1 MKQQQKRELVAIIGM
16 ACRFPGA
23 NNYGQFWK
31 NMEAGVNSI
40 SEIPSQRWEAEKYYA
55 PIPNQ
60 QNKTISKWAGLVE
73 GIDEFDAEFFSI
85 SPREARKV
93 DPQQRVILE
102 LSWSCIEDAGYS
114 PSQLSGKDVG
124 VFMGACNYDSILLM
138 NRNQEN
144 IEGHS
149 GTGTWTCMIPN
160 RISSFFNWHG
170 PSIPID
176 TACSSSLVAIHYALK
191 SLKES
196 ECEMALVGGINVLFT
211 STTYIQMSQ
220 LGMLS
225 PTGQCRTFSS
235 DANGYV
241 RGEGAGVVLLK
252 PLTKAIVDGDHI
264 YGVIQGSAI
273 NHGGKARTI
282 TSPNV
287 YAQAKVIRSA
297 YINAN
302 ISPDTVS
309 YIESHGTG
317 TPLGDPIEINAL
329 KRAYKQLAQ
338 QYGVEKTEK
347 PYCGIGAVKSNIGH
361 LEGAAGIAGL
371 IKVLLAMKYKKLPK
385 ILNFKELN
393 PRIKIK
399 DTPFYIIEENQ
410 EWKRLKNESGEEIP
424 RRAGL
429 SSFGIG
435 GVNAHIVLEEPL
447 EEVKINLSDT
457 LERPQEIL
465 TLSAKTEKALREL
478 ATKYQTYLQLD
489 SEASL
494 SDICFSANKGQT
506 HFTKRLAIVAESK
519 RDLQQKLAGFLQD
532 NATQGVFTGNSDT
545 QTIAFLFTGQGSQY
559 AEMGR
564 QLYDTQPTFK
574 KIIDQCSKILEKYL
588 EVSLLDVLYP
598 NLTIK
603 KEEVSSLIDQT
614 AYTQPAI
621 FVIEYALAKLWE
633 SWGIKPDVVM
643 GHSVGEYVAA
653 TVAGIFSLEDGLKLI
668 AARGRLMQQLPAGG
682 EMVAVMASEAKVK
695 KLLRPYAEKVAIAA
709 INGPKSVVI
718 SGEATAVREIVSS
731 LESEKIKTKQLQVSH
746 AFHSPLMEPMLAE
759 WEAVAKELTYHQPEI
774 PVISNVTGTIADKS
788 ITTAKYWVDHVRL
801 PVRFAEGMDALQK
814 QGVEI
819 FLEVGPKPILLGMGR
834 RCLPKDVGVWLPSLR
849 PEHIPLQSSLESAR
863 SEDFSQMLSSLGELY
878 VRGVKVDWV
887 EYDGEYSRQKVI
899 LPTYPFQR
907 QRYWIDNYSRGRN
920 SVSVSSNNGFVT
932 EEGTSNPLLGRKL
945 LLPFA
950 QQFRFQTKLTPEF
963 PSYVKDHRYYGKIVV
978 AGASHI
984 VLGFLAGKEALNSD
998 SCVVENIE
1006 FLQIL
1011 GADETSSRTVQILL
1025 DQEKETEY
1033 TYQLIS
1039 CEAGTEYDPSTVWTV
1054 HAKAKVRSVNNSELP
1069 KENIDIAA
1077 VKNRCIQSLSSDEYY
1092 STALEPMKGDFH
1104 LGPTFQWTEQA
1115 WISSTEGLVK
1125 VKAGENNEEMQE
1137 YWPHPGMVDSGI
1149 VPVALLSILR
1159 ELSQNTENNGNGKKN
1174 AIDSEM
1180 EIPTYAFAGA
1190 KSFKFFDNFDID
1202 DDLWYYTK
1210 IDESSSY
1217 DRGELLGET
1226 YLLNG
1231 DGKVLAEYSG
1241 IDFRQLSRKLLLRSF
1256 GLDFSQWYYQT
1267 EWQPAALMPGETQ
1280 ETGTYL
1286 LFCPTGESNSKLKE
1300 WSDSLN
1306 SQLLDQGHQC
1316 IVVYP
1321 ADSYKKLSSEG
1332 KKQIIQLSP
1341 TQPEHFQ
1348 KLLDEVNELTE
1359 ELPLKGVIHLW
1370 SLDTDVEELTKTEEI
1385 ICGSIINFLQGMRSL
1400 EKLPPLLLVTQGA
1413 SLEVRSKE
1421 SGVSINAQPQQALLW
1436 GVGKVITMEYP
1447 QLDCRCLD
1455 LDPNADEQ
1463 ETLKVLLDEVA
1474 NHQTSTSVENQIRY
1488 CQGKRQVARLTQ
1500 PRLDTDAKLAIQTEA
1515 SYLITG
1521 GLGALGLE
1529 VAQLLV
1535 QQGVKSIALVG
1546 RNSPSET
1553 AQESI
1558 QELEAA
1564 GTQVSVFLGDVS
1576 VEKDMVNIFQ
1586 KIQTSLPPLKGVIHA
1601 AGVLDDGFIQQ
1612 MTWQQFTKVTA
1623 PKVTGTWNLHKLTK
1637 DIPLDFFVCF
1647 SSLASVLGSPGQ
1659 SNYAAANAFMDAV
1672 AQYRQNLGLPGLS
1685 INWGPWANVGIAARM
1700 GAQQQGRL
1708 QSQGLQGIQTEQ
1720 GLQALEEV
1728 LATDEA
1734 QIAIF
1739 NIDWPHL
1746 LSQFGQMT
1754 PAFLSEIASQHPLQG
1769 KANQGPKQRELLEQ
1783 MKVATTD
1790 QRQRLMVDYLIGVV
1804 AKVLRRGKNDLPDPE
1819 EGFFNLGMDSLMA
1832 LDFGQ
1837 MIQVD
1842 LGITL
1847 SSTSTFE
1854 YPNIQALAEYLEE
1867 IIPKVDEKEAEY
1879 ETDDTAIDAES
1890 LITEISQLS
1899 EDKMDEAI
1907 DEALTQLYQ
1916 FI

>member
-1 MKQQQKRELVAIIGM
+1 MNQPEEPQQYNDNEIAIIGM
-16 ACRFPGA
+16 SGRFPGA
-23 NNYGQFWK
+23 KNVEDFWDNLKNGVESISLLSDKQLSKSGVAPEILNNPNYVK
-31 NMEAGVNSI
+31 VNSMV
-40 SEIPSQRWEAEKYYA
+40 SD
-55 PIPNQ
+55 
-60 QNKTISKWAGLVE
+60 
-73 GIDEFDAEFFSI
+73 IDMFDANFFNY
-85 SPREARKV
+85 SPREAEEI
-93 DPQQRVILE
+93 DPQQRLFLE
-102 LSWSCIEDAGYS
+102 CAWEAIESSGYNPENYEGSIGVYAGGGLPTYLMYNLED
-114 PSQLSGKDVG
+114 QD
-124 VFMGACNYDSILLM
+124 FILLG
-138 NRNQEN
+138 NRYFTQMVGNDKDYLATRTAYKLNLTGPALN
-144 IEGHS
+144 IQ
-149 GTGTWTCMIPN
+149 
-160 RISSFFNWHG
+160 
-170 PSIPID
+170 
-176 TACSSSLVAIHYALK
+176 TACSTSLVAVHLACQ
-191 SLKES
+191 SLLNG
-196 ECEMALVGGINVLFT
+196 ECDMALAGGVSIQIPQNVGYLHQEGLIG
-211 STTYIQMSQ
+211 SHD
-220 LGMLS
+220 GH
-225 PTGQCRTFSS
+225 CRAFDARSS
-235 DANGYV
+235 GTVFGNGV
-241 RGEGAGVVLLK
+241 GVVLLK
-252 PLTKAIVDGDHI
+252 PLQDAIADGDCIHA
-264 YGVIQGSAI
+264 VIKGSAI
-273 NHGGKARTI
+273 NNDGSLKLGYTAPSVDGQAAVISEAQAVASVTPETI
-282 TSPNV
+282 T
-287 YAQAKVIRSA
+287 
-297 YINAN
+297 
-302 ISPDTVS
+302 
-309 YIESHGTG
+309 YIEAHGTG
-317 TPLGDPIEINAL
+317 TELGDPIEIEAL
-329 KRAYKQLAQ
+329 TKAFSEHTDKKQFCAIGSL
-338 QYGVEKTEK
+338 KTNVGHMNTAA
-347 PYCGIGAVKSNIGH
+347 GIGA
-361 LEGAAGIAGL
+361 L
-371 IKVLLAMKYKKLPK
+371 IKTVLTLKHNLIPPSLHYEKPNPQ
-385 ILNFKELN
+385 INFS
-393 PRIKIK
+393 
-399 DTPFYIIEENQ
+399 DSPFYVNSTLS
-410 EWKRLKNESGEEIP
+410 EWKRNGTPL
-424 RRAGL
+424 RAGV

-435 GVNAHIVLEEPL
+435 GTNSHVVLEEAPSQVK
-447 EEVKINLSDT
+447 EEDDLQ
-457 LERPQEIL
+457 RPVHIL
-465 TLSAKTEKALREL
+465 TLSAKTPTALADL
-478 ATKYQTYLQLD
+478 VDSYHHYLETNLD
-489 SEASL
+489 LDLGDVCYTAST
-494 SDICFSANKGQT
+494 GRV
-506 HFTKRLAIVAESK
+506 HFNHRLAVVAEK
-519 RDLQQKLAGFLQD
+519 QTELTEKLRQFKLEDKVEGICSGKLLI
-532 NATQGVFTGNSDT
+532 NATAPKV
-545 QTIAFLFTGQGSQY
+545 AFLFTGQGSQY
-559 AEMGR
+559 VNMGKE
-564 QLYDTQPTFK
+564 LYEQAPVFRAALDE
-574 KIIDQCSKILEKYL
+574 CEEILEELGVNSIL
-588 EVSLLDVLYP
+588 EIIYP
-598 NLTIK
+598 EGGETSPL
-603 KEEVSSLIDQT
+603 DQT

-621 FVIEYALAKLWE
+621 FAIEYALAKLWE

-643 GHSVGEYVAA
+643 GHSVGEYIAA

-984 VLGFLAGKEALNSD
+984 VLGLLAGKEALNSD

-1306 SQLLDQGHQC
+1306 FQLLDQGHQC

-1400 EKLPPLLLVTQGA
+1400 ETLPPLLLVTQGA

-1867 IIPKVDEKEAEY
+1867 IIPKLDEKEAEY

>member
-1 MKQQQKRELVAIIGM
+1 MNQPEEPQQYNDNEIAIIGM
-16 ACRFPGA
+16 SGRFPGA
-23 NNYGQFWK
+23 KNVEDFWDNLKNGVESISLLSDKQLSKSGVAPEILNNPNYVK
-31 NMEAGVNSI
+31 VNSMV
-40 SEIPSQRWEAEKYYA
+40 SD
-55 PIPNQ
+55 
-60 QNKTISKWAGLVE
+60 
-73 GIDEFDAEFFSI
+73 IDMFDANFFNY
-85 SPREARKV
+85 SPREAEEI
-93 DPQQRVILE
+93 DPQQRLFLE
-102 LSWSCIEDAGYS
+102 CAWEAIESSGYNPENYEGSIGVYAGGGMPTYLMYNLED
-114 PSQLSGKDVG
+114 QD
-124 VFMGACNYDSILLM
+124 FILLG
-138 NRNQEN
+138 NRYFTQMVGNDKDYLATRTAYKLNLTGPALN
-144 IEGHS
+144 IQ
-149 GTGTWTCMIPN
+149 
-160 RISSFFNWHG
+160 
-170 PSIPID
+170 
-176 TACSSSLVAIHYALK
+176 TACSTSLVAVHLACQ
-191 SLKES
+191 SLLNG
-196 ECEMALVGGINVLFT
+196 ECDMALAGGVSIQIPQNVGYLHQEGLIG
-211 STTYIQMSQ
+211 SHD
-220 LGMLS
+220 GH
-225 PTGQCRTFSS
+225 CRAFDARSS
-235 DANGYV
+235 GTVFGNGV
-241 RGEGAGVVLLK
+241 GVVLLK
-252 PLTKAIVDGDHI
+252 PLQDAIADGDCIHA
-264 YGVIQGSAI
+264 VIKGSAI
-273 NHGGKARTI
+273 NNDGSLKLGYTAPSVDGQAAVISEAQAVASVTPETI
-282 TSPNV
+282 T
-287 YAQAKVIRSA
+287 
-297 YINAN
+297 
-302 ISPDTVS
+302 
-309 YIESHGTG
+309 YIEAHGTG
-317 TPLGDPIEINAL
+317 TELGDPIEIEAL
-329 KRAYKQLAQ
+329 TKAFSEHTDKKQFCAIGSL
-338 QYGVEKTEK
+338 KTNVGHMNTAA
-347 PYCGIGAVKSNIGH
+347 GIGA
-361 LEGAAGIAGL
+361 L
-371 IKVLLAMKYKKLPK
+371 IKTVLTLKHNLIPPSLHYEKPNPQ
-385 ILNFKELN
+385 INFS
-393 PRIKIK
+393 
-399 DTPFYIIEENQ
+399 DSPFYVNSTLS
-410 EWKRLKNESGEEIP
+410 EWKRNGTPL
-424 RRAGL
+424 RAGV

-435 GVNAHIVLEEPL
+435 GTNSHVVLEEAPSQVK
-447 EEVKINLSDT
+447 EEDDLQ
-457 LERPQEIL
+457 RPVHIL
-465 TLSAKTEKALREL
+465 TLSAKTPTALADL
-478 ATKYQTYLQLD
+478 VDSYHHYLETNLD
-489 SEASL
+489 L
-494 SDICFSANKGQT
+494 DLGDVCYTANTGRV
-506 HFTKRLAIVAESK
+506 HFNHRLAVVAEK
-519 RDLQQKLAGFLQD
+519 QTELTKKLRQFKLEDKVEGICSGKLLI
-532 NATQGVFTGNSDT
+532 NATAPKV
-545 QTIAFLFTGQGSQY
+545 AFLFTGQGSQY
-559 AEMGR
+559 VNMGKE
-564 QLYDTQPTFK
+564 LYEQAPVFRAALDE
-574 KIIDQCSKILEKYL
+574 CEEILEELGVNSIL
-588 EVSLLDVLYP
+588 EIIYP
-598 NLTIK
+598 EGGETSPL
-603 KEEVSSLIDQT
+603 DQT

-621 FVIEYALAKLWE
+621 FAIEYALAKLWE

-643 GHSVGEYVAA
+643 GHSVGEYIAA

-849 PEHIPLQSSLESAR
+849 PEHIPLQSSLERAR

>member
-1 MKQQQKRELVAIIGM
+1 
-16 ACRFPGA
+16 
-23 NNYGQFWK
+23 
-31 NMEAGVNSI
+31 
-40 SEIPSQRWEAEKYYA
+40 
-55 PIPNQ
+55 
-60 QNKTISKWAGLVE
+60 
-73 GIDEFDAEFFSI
+73 
-85 SPREARKV
+85 
-93 DPQQRVILE
+93 
-102 LSWSCIEDAGYS
+102 
-114 PSQLSGKDVG
+114 
-124 VFMGACNYDSILLM
+124 
-138 NRNQEN
+138 
-144 IEGHS
+144 
-149 GTGTWTCMIPN
+149 
-160 RISSFFNWHG
+160 
-170 PSIPID
+170 
-176 TACSSSLVAIHYALK
+176 
-191 SLKES
+191 
-196 ECEMALVGGINVLFT
+196 
-211 STTYIQMSQ
+211 
-220 LGMLS
+220 
-225 PTGQCRTFSS
+225 
-235 DANGYV
+235 
-241 RGEGAGVVLLK
+241 
-252 PLTKAIVDGDHI
+252 
-264 YGVIQGSAI
+264 
-273 NHGGKARTI
+273 
-282 TSPNV
+282 
-287 YAQAKVIRSA
+287 
-297 YINAN
+297 
-302 ISPDTVS
+302 
-309 YIESHGTG
+309 
-317 TPLGDPIEINAL
+317 
-329 KRAYKQLAQ
+329 
-338 QYGVEKTEK
+338 
-347 PYCGIGAVKSNIGH
+347 
-361 LEGAAGIAGL
+361 
-371 IKVLLAMKYKKLPK
+371 
-385 ILNFKELN
+385 
-393 PRIKIK
+393 
-399 DTPFYIIEENQ
+399 
-410 EWKRLKNESGEEIP
+410 
-424 RRAGL
+424 
-429 SSFGIG
+429 
-435 GVNAHIVLEEPL
+435 
-447 EEVKINLSDT
+447 
-457 LERPQEIL
+457 
-465 TLSAKTEKALREL
+465 
-478 ATKYQTYLQLD
+478 
-489 SEASL
+489 
-494 SDICFSANKGQT
+494 
-506 HFTKRLAIVAESK
+506 
-519 RDLQQKLAGFLQD
+519 
-532 NATQGVFTGNSDT
+532 
-545 QTIAFLFTGQGSQY
+545 
-559 AEMGR
+559 
-564 QLYDTQPTFK
+564 
-574 KIIDQCSKILEKYL
+574 
-588 EVSLLDVLYP
+588 
-598 NLTIK
+598 
-603 KEEVSSLIDQT
+603 
-614 AYTQPAI
+614 
-621 FVIEYALAKLWE
+621 
-633 SWGIKPDVVM
+633 
-643 GHSVGEYVAA
+643 
-653 TVAGIFSLEDGLKLI
+653 
-668 AARGRLMQQLPAGG
+668 
-682 EMVAVMASEAKVK
+682 
-695 KLLRPYAEKVAIAA
+695 IAA

-849 PEHIPLQSSLESAR
+849 PEHIPLQSSLERAR

>member
-1 MKQQQKRELVAIIGM
+1 MNQPEEPQQYNDNEIAIIGM
-16 ACRFPGA
+16 SGRFPGA
-23 NNYGQFWK
+23 KNVEDFWDNLKNGVESISLLSDKQLSKSGVAPEILNNPNYVK
-31 NMEAGVNSI
+31 VNSMV
-40 SEIPSQRWEAEKYYA
+40 SD
-55 PIPNQ
+55 
-60 QNKTISKWAGLVE
+60 
-73 GIDEFDAEFFSI
+73 IDMFDANFFNY
-85 SPREARKV
+85 SPREAEEI
-93 DPQQRVILE
+93 DPQQRLFLE
-102 LSWSCIEDAGYS
+102 CAWEAIESSGYNPENYEGSIGVYAGGGLPTYLMYNLED
-114 PSQLSGKDVG
+114 QD
-124 VFMGACNYDSILLM
+124 FILLG
-138 NRNQEN
+138 NRYFTQMVGNDKDYLATRTAYKLNLTGPALN
-144 IEGHS
+144 IQ
-149 GTGTWTCMIPN
+149 
-160 RISSFFNWHG
+160 
-170 PSIPID
+170 
-176 TACSSSLVAIHYALK
+176 TACSTSLVAVHLACQ
-191 SLKES
+191 SLLNG
-196 ECEMALVGGINVLFT
+196 ECDMALAGGVSIQIPQNVGYLHQEGLIG
-211 STTYIQMSQ
+211 SHD
-220 LGMLS
+220 GH
-225 PTGQCRTFSS
+225 CRAFDARSS
-235 DANGYV
+235 GTVFGNGV
-241 RGEGAGVVLLK
+241 GVVLLK
-252 PLTKAIVDGDHI
+252 PLQDAIADGDCIHA
-264 YGVIQGSAI
+264 VIKGSAI
-273 NHGGKARTI
+273 NNDGSLKLGYTAPSVDGQAAVISEAQAVASVTPETI
-282 TSPNV
+282 T
-287 YAQAKVIRSA
+287 
-297 YINAN
+297 
-302 ISPDTVS
+302 
-309 YIESHGTG
+309 YIEAHGTG
-317 TPLGDPIEINAL
+317 TELGDPIEIEAL
-329 KRAYKQLAQ
+329 TKAFSEHTDKKQFCAIGSL
-338 QYGVEKTEK
+338 KTNVGHMNTAA
-347 PYCGIGAVKSNIGH
+347 GIGA
-361 LEGAAGIAGL
+361 L
-371 IKVLLAMKYKKLPK
+371 IKTVLTLKHNLIPPSLHYEKPNPQ
-385 ILNFKELN
+385 INFS
-393 PRIKIK
+393 
-399 DTPFYIIEENQ
+399 DSPFYVNSTLS
-410 EWKRLKNESGEEIP
+410 EWKRNGTPL
-424 RRAGL
+424 RAGV

-435 GVNAHIVLEEPL
+435 GTNSHVVLEEAPSQVK
-447 EEVKINLSDT
+447 EEDDLQ
-457 LERPQEIL
+457 RPVHIL
-465 TLSAKTEKALREL
+465 TLSAKTPTALADL
-478 ATKYQTYLQLD
+478 VDSYHHYLETNLD
-489 SEASL
+489 L
-494 SDICFSANKGQT
+494 DLGDVCYTANTGRV
-506 HFTKRLAIVAESK
+506 HFNHRLAVVAEK
-519 RDLQQKLAGFLQD
+519 QTELTEKLRQFKLEDKVEGICSGKLLI
-532 NATQGVFTGNSDT
+532 NATAPKV
-545 QTIAFLFTGQGSQY
+545 AFLFTGQGSQY
-559 AEMGR
+559 VNMGKE
-564 QLYDTQPTFK
+564 LYEQAPVFRAALDE
-574 KIIDQCSKILEKYL
+574 CEEILEELGVNSIL
-588 EVSLLDVLYP
+588 EIIYP
-598 NLTIK
+598 EGGETSPL
-603 KEEVSSLIDQT
+603 DQT

-621 FVIEYALAKLWE
+621 FAIEYALAKLWE

-643 GHSVGEYVAA
+643 GHSVGEYIAA

-849 PEHIPLQSSLESAR
+849 PEHVPLQSSLESAR

-984 VLGFLAGKEALNSD
+984 VLGLLAGKEALNSD

-1332 KKQIIQLSP
+1332 KKQTIQLSP

>member
-1 MKQQQKRELVAIIGM
+1 MNQPEEPQQYNDNEIAIIGM
-16 ACRFPGA
+16 SGRFPGA
-23 NNYGQFWK
+23 KNVEDFWDNLKNGVESISLLSDKQLSKSGVAPEILNNPNYVK
-31 NMEAGVNSI
+31 VNSMV
-40 SEIPSQRWEAEKYYA
+40 SD
-55 PIPNQ
+55 
-60 QNKTISKWAGLVE
+60 
-73 GIDEFDAEFFSI
+73 IDMFDANFFNY
-85 SPREARKV
+85 SPREAEEI
-93 DPQQRVILE
+93 DPQQRLFLE
-102 LSWSCIEDAGYS
+102 CAWEAIESSGYNPENYEGSIGVYAGGGLPTYLMYNLED
-114 PSQLSGKDVG
+114 QD
-124 VFMGACNYDSILLM
+124 FILLG
-138 NRNQEN
+138 NRYFTQMVGNDKDYLATRTAYKLNLTGPALN
-144 IEGHS
+144 IQ
-149 GTGTWTCMIPN
+149 
-160 RISSFFNWHG
+160 
-170 PSIPID
+170 
-176 TACSSSLVAIHYALK
+176 TACSTSLVAVHLACQ
-191 SLKES
+191 SLLNG
-196 ECEMALVGGINVLFT
+196 ECDMALAGGVSIQIPQNVGYLHQEGLIG
-211 STTYIQMSQ
+211 SHD
-220 LGMLS
+220 GH
-225 PTGQCRTFSS
+225 CRAFDARSS
-235 DANGYV
+235 GTVFGNGV
-241 RGEGAGVVLLK
+241 GVVLLK
-252 PLTKAIVDGDHI
+252 PLQDAIADGDCIHA
-264 YGVIQGSAI
+264 VIKGSAI
-273 NHGGKARTI
+273 NNDGSLKLGYTAPSVDGQAAVISEAQAVASVTPETI
-282 TSPNV
+282 T
-287 YAQAKVIRSA
+287 
-297 YINAN
+297 
-302 ISPDTVS
+302 
-309 YIESHGTG
+309 YIEAHGTG
-317 TPLGDPIEINAL
+317 TELGDPIEIEAL
-329 KRAYKQLAQ
+329 TKAFSEHTDKKQFCAIGSL
-338 QYGVEKTEK
+338 KTNVGHMNTAA
-347 PYCGIGAVKSNIGH
+347 GIGA
-361 LEGAAGIAGL
+361 L
-371 IKVLLAMKYKKLPK
+371 IKTVLTLKHNLIPPSLHYEKPNPQ
-385 ILNFKELN
+385 INFS
-393 PRIKIK
+393 
-399 DTPFYIIEENQ
+399 DSPFYVNSTLS
-410 EWKRLKNESGEEIP
+410 EWKRNGTPL
-424 RRAGL
+424 RAGV

-435 GVNAHIVLEEPL
+435 GTNSHVVLEEAPSQVK
-447 EEVKINLSDT
+447 EEDDLQ
-457 LERPQEIL
+457 RPVHIL
-465 TLSAKTEKALREL
+465 TLSAKTPTALADL
-478 ATKYQTYLQLD
+478 VDSYHHYLETNLD
-489 SEASL
+489 L
-494 SDICFSANKGQT
+494 DLGDVCYTANTGRV
-506 HFTKRLAIVAESK
+506 HFNHRLAVVAEK
-519 RDLQQKLAGFLQD
+519 QTELTKKLRQFKLEDKVEGICSGKLLI
-532 NATQGVFTGNSDT
+532 NATAPKV
-545 QTIAFLFTGQGSQY
+545 AFLFTGQGSQY
-559 AEMGR
+559 VNMGKE
-564 QLYDTQPTFK
+564 LYEQAPVFRAALDE
-574 KIIDQCSKILEKYL
+574 CEEILEELGVNSIL
-588 EVSLLDVLYP
+588 EIIYP
-598 NLTIK
+598 EGGETSPL
-603 KEEVSSLIDQT
+603 DQT

-621 FVIEYALAKLWE
+621 FAIEYALAKLWE

-643 GHSVGEYVAA
+643 GHSVGEYIAA

-801 PVRFAEGMDALQK
+801 PVRFTEGMDALQK

-849 PEHIPLQSSLESAR
+849 PEHIPLQSSLERAR

>member
-1 MKQQQKRELVAIIGM
+1 MNQPEEPQQYNDNEIAIIGM
-16 ACRFPGA
+16 SGRFPGA
-23 NNYGQFWK
+23 KNVEDFWDNLKNGVESISLLSDKQLSKSGVAPEILNNPNYVK
-31 NMEAGVNSI
+31 VNSMV
-40 SEIPSQRWEAEKYYA
+40 SD
-55 PIPNQ
+55 
-60 QNKTISKWAGLVE
+60 
-73 GIDEFDAEFFSI
+73 IDMFDANFFNY
-85 SPREARKV
+85 SPREAEEI
-93 DPQQRVILE
+93 DPQQRLFLE
-102 LSWSCIEDAGYS
+102 CAWEAIESSGYNPENYEGSIGVYAGGGLPTYLMYNLED
-114 PSQLSGKDVG
+114 QD
-124 VFMGACNYDSILLM
+124 FILLG
-138 NRNQEN
+138 NRYFTQMVGNDKDYLATRTAYKLNLTGPALN
-144 IEGHS
+144 IQ
-149 GTGTWTCMIPN
+149 
-160 RISSFFNWHG
+160 
-170 PSIPID
+170 
-176 TACSSSLVAIHYALK
+176 TACSTSLVAVHLACQ
-191 SLKES
+191 SLLNG
-196 ECEMALVGGINVLFT
+196 ECDMALAGGVSIQIPQNVGYLHQEGLIG
-211 STTYIQMSQ
+211 SHD
-220 LGMLS
+220 GH
-225 PTGQCRTFSS
+225 CRAFDARSS
-235 DANGYV
+235 GTVFGNGV
-241 RGEGAGVVLLK
+241 GVVLLK
-252 PLTKAIVDGDHI
+252 PLQDAIADGDCIHA
-264 YGVIQGSAI
+264 VIKGSAI
-273 NHGGKARTI
+273 NNDGSLKLGYTAPSVDGQAAVISEAQAVASVTPETI
-282 TSPNV
+282 T
-287 YAQAKVIRSA
+287 
-297 YINAN
+297 
-302 ISPDTVS
+302 
-309 YIESHGTG
+309 YIEAHGTG
-317 TPLGDPIEINAL
+317 TELGDPIEIEAL
-329 KRAYKQLAQ
+329 TKAFSEHTDKKQFCAIGSL
-338 QYGVEKTEK
+338 KTNVGHMNTAA
-347 PYCGIGAVKSNIGH
+347 GIGA
-361 LEGAAGIAGL
+361 L
-371 IKVLLAMKYKKLPK
+371 IKTVLTLKHNLIPPSLHYEKPNPQ
-385 ILNFKELN
+385 INFS
-393 PRIKIK
+393 
-399 DTPFYIIEENQ
+399 DSPFYVNSTLS
-410 EWKRLKNESGEEIP
+410 EWKRNGTPL
-424 RRAGL
+424 RAGV

-435 GVNAHIVLEEPL
+435 GTNSHVVLEEAPSQVK
-447 EEVKINLSDT
+447 EEDDLQ
-457 LERPQEIL
+457 RPVHIL
-465 TLSAKTEKALREL
+465 TLSAKTPTALADL
-478 ATKYQTYLQLD
+478 VDSYHHYLETNLD
-489 SEASL
+489 LDLGDVCYTAST
-494 SDICFSANKGQT
+494 GRV
-506 HFTKRLAIVAESK
+506 HFNHRLAVVAEK
-519 RDLQQKLAGFLQD
+519 QTELTEKLRQFKLEDKVEGICSGKLLI
-532 NATQGVFTGNSDT
+532 NATAPKV
-545 QTIAFLFTGQGSQY
+545 AFLFTGQGSQY
-559 AEMGR
+559 VNMGKE
-564 QLYDTQPTFK
+564 LYEQAPVFRAALDE
-574 KIIDQCSKILEKYL
+574 CEEILEELGVNSIL
-588 EVSLLDVLYP
+588 EIIYP
-598 NLTIK
+598 EGGETSPL
-603 KEEVSSLIDQT
+603 DQT

-621 FVIEYALAKLWE
+621 FAIEYALAKLWE

-643 GHSVGEYVAA
+643 GHSVGEYIAA

-731 LESEKIKTKQLQVSH
+731 LESEKIKTKQLQVSQ

-984 VLGFLAGKEALNSD
+984 VLGLLAGKEALNSD

-1306 SQLLDQGHQC
+1306 FQLLDQGHQC

-1400 EKLPPLLLVTQGA
+1400 ETLPPLLLVTQGA

-1867 IIPKVDEKEAEY
+1867 IIPKLDEKEAEY

>member
-1 MKQQQKRELVAIIGM
+1 MNQPEEPQQYNDNEIAIIGM
-16 ACRFPGA
+16 SGRFPGA
-23 NNYGQFWK
+23 KNVEDFWDNLKNGVESISLLSDKQLSKSGVAPEILNNPNYVK
-31 NMEAGVNSI
+31 VNSMV
-40 SEIPSQRWEAEKYYA
+40 SD
-55 PIPNQ
+55 
-60 QNKTISKWAGLVE
+60 
-73 GIDEFDAEFFSI
+73 IDMFDANFFNY
-85 SPREARKV
+85 SPREAEEI
-93 DPQQRVILE
+93 DPQQRLFLE
-102 LSWSCIEDAGYS
+102 CAWEAIESSGYNPENYEGSIGVYAGGGLPTYLMYNLED
-114 PSQLSGKDVG
+114 QD
-124 VFMGACNYDSILLM
+124 FILLG
-138 NRNQEN
+138 NRYFTQMVGNDKDYLATRTAYKLNLTGPALN
-144 IEGHS
+144 IQ
-149 GTGTWTCMIPN
+149 
-160 RISSFFNWHG
+160 
-170 PSIPID
+170 
-176 TACSSSLVAIHYALK
+176 TACSTSLVAVHLACQ
-191 SLKES
+191 SLLNG
-196 ECEMALVGGINVLFT
+196 ECDMALAGGVSIQIPQNVGYLHQEGLIG
-211 STTYIQMSQ
+211 SHD
-220 LGMLS
+220 GH
-225 PTGQCRTFSS
+225 CRAFDARSS
-235 DANGYV
+235 GTVFGNGV
-241 RGEGAGVVLLK
+241 GVVLLK
-252 PLTKAIVDGDHI
+252 PLQDAIADGDCIHA
-264 YGVIQGSAI
+264 VIKGSAI
-273 NHGGKARTI
+273 NNDGSLKLGYTAPSVDGQAAVISEAQAVASVTPETI
-282 TSPNV
+282 T
-287 YAQAKVIRSA
+287 
-297 YINAN
+297 
-302 ISPDTVS
+302 
-309 YIESHGTG
+309 YIEAHGTG
-317 TPLGDPIEINAL
+317 TELGDPIEIEAL
-329 KRAYKQLAQ
+329 TKAFSEHTDKKQFCAIGSL
-338 QYGVEKTEK
+338 KTNVGHMNTAA
-347 PYCGIGAVKSNIGH
+347 GIGA
-361 LEGAAGIAGL
+361 L
-371 IKVLLAMKYKKLPK
+371 IKTVLTLKHNLIPPSLHYEKPNPQ
-385 ILNFKELN
+385 INFS
-393 PRIKIK
+393 
-399 DTPFYIIEENQ
+399 DSPFYVNSTLS
-410 EWKRLKNESGEEIP
+410 EWKRNGTPL
-424 RRAGL
+424 RAGV

-435 GVNAHIVLEEPL
+435 GTNSHVVLEEAPSQVK
-447 EEVKINLSDT
+447 EEDDLQ
-457 LERPQEIL
+457 RPVHIL
-465 TLSAKTEKALREL
+465 TLSAKTPTALADL
-478 ATKYQTYLQLD
+478 VDSYHHYLETNLD
-489 SEASL
+489 L
-494 SDICFSANKGQT
+494 DLGDVCYTANTGRV
-506 HFTKRLAIVAESK
+506 HFNHRLAVVAEK
-519 RDLQQKLAGFLQD
+519 QTELTEKLRQFKLEDKVEGICSGKLLI
-532 NATQGVFTGNSDT
+532 NATAPKV
-545 QTIAFLFTGQGSQY
+545 AFLFTGQGSQY
-559 AEMGR
+559 VNMGKE
-564 QLYDTQPTFK
+564 LYEQAPVFRAALDE
-574 KIIDQCSKILEKYL
+574 CEEILEELGVNSIL
-588 EVSLLDVLYP
+588 EIIYP
-598 NLTIK
+598 EGGETSPL
-603 KEEVSSLIDQT
+603 DQT

-643 GHSVGEYVAA
+643 GHSVGEYIAA

-801 PVRFAEGMDALQK
+801 PVRFTEGMDALQK

-984 VLGFLAGKEALNSD
+984 VLGLLAGKEALNSD

>member
-1 MKQQQKRELVAIIGM
+1 MNQPEEPQQYNDNEIAIIGM
-16 ACRFPGA
+16 SGRFPGA
-23 NNYGQFWK
+23 KNVEDFWDNLKNGVESISLLSDKQLSKSGVAPEILNNPNYVK
-31 NMEAGVNSI
+31 VNSMV
-40 SEIPSQRWEAEKYYA
+40 SD
-55 PIPNQ
+55 
-60 QNKTISKWAGLVE
+60 
-73 GIDEFDAEFFSI
+73 IDMFDANFFNY
-85 SPREARKV
+85 SPREAEEI
-93 DPQQRVILE
+93 DPQQRLFLE
-102 LSWSCIEDAGYS
+102 CAWEAIESSGYNPENYEGSIGVYAGGGLPTYLMYNLED
-114 PSQLSGKDVG
+114 QD
-124 VFMGACNYDSILLM
+124 FILLG
-138 NRNQEN
+138 NRYFTQMVGNDKDYLATRTAYKLNLTGPALN
-144 IEGHS
+144 IQ
-149 GTGTWTCMIPN
+149 
-160 RISSFFNWHG
+160 
-170 PSIPID
+170 
-176 TACSSSLVAIHYALK
+176 TACSTSLVAVHLACQ
-191 SLKES
+191 SLLNG
-196 ECEMALVGGINVLFT
+196 ECDMALAGGVSIQIPQNVGYLHQEGLIG
-211 STTYIQMSQ
+211 SHD
-220 LGMLS
+220 GH
-225 PTGQCRTFSS
+225 CRAFDARSS
-235 DANGYV
+235 GTVFGNGV
-241 RGEGAGVVLLK
+241 GVVLLK
-252 PLTKAIVDGDHI
+252 PLQDAIADGDCIHA
-264 YGVIQGSAI
+264 VIKGSAI
-273 NHGGKARTI
+273 NNDGSLKLGYTAPSVDGQAAVISEAQAVASVTPETI
-282 TSPNV
+282 T
-287 YAQAKVIRSA
+287 
-297 YINAN
+297 
-302 ISPDTVS
+302 
-309 YIESHGTG
+309 YIEAHGTG
-317 TPLGDPIEINAL
+317 TELGDPIEIEAL
-329 KRAYKQLAQ
+329 TKAFSEHTDKKQFCAIGSL
-338 QYGVEKTEK
+338 KTNVGHMNTAA
-347 PYCGIGAVKSNIGH
+347 GIGA
-361 LEGAAGIAGL
+361 L
-371 IKVLLAMKYKKLPK
+371 IKTVLTLKHNLIPPSLHYEKPNPQ
-385 ILNFKELN
+385 INFS
-393 PRIKIK
+393 
-399 DTPFYIIEENQ
+399 DSPFYVNSTLS
-410 EWKRLKNESGEEIP
+410 EWKRNGTPL
-424 RRAGL
+424 RAGV

-435 GVNAHIVLEEPL
+435 GTNSHVVLEEAPSQVK
-447 EEVKINLSDT
+447 EEDDLQ
-457 LERPQEIL
+457 RPVHIL
-465 TLSAKTEKALREL
+465 TLSAKTPTALADL
-478 ATKYQTYLQLD
+478 VDSYHHYLETNLD
-489 SEASL
+489 LDLGDVCYTAST
-494 SDICFSANKGQT
+494 GRV
-506 HFTKRLAIVAESK
+506 HFNHRLAVVAEK
-519 RDLQQKLAGFLQD
+519 QTELTEKLRQFKLEDKVEGICSGKLLI
-532 NATQGVFTGNSDT
+532 NATAPKV
-545 QTIAFLFTGQGSQY
+545 AFLFTGQGSQY
-559 AEMGR
+559 VNMGKE
-564 QLYDTQPTFK
+564 LYEQAPVFRAALDE
-574 KIIDQCSKILEKYL
+574 CEEILEELGVNSIL
-588 EVSLLDVLYP
+588 EIIYP
-598 NLTIK
+598 EGGETSPL
-603 KEEVSSLIDQT
+603 DQT

-621 FVIEYALAKLWE
+621 FAIEYALAKLWE

-643 GHSVGEYVAA
+643 GHSVGEYIAA

-984 VLGFLAGKEALNSD
+984 VLGLLAGKEALNSD

-1306 SQLLDQGHQC
+1306 FQLLDQGHQC

>member
-1 MKQQQKRELVAIIGM
+1 MNQPEEPQQYNDNEIAIIGM
-16 ACRFPGA
+16 SGRFPGA
-23 NNYGQFWK
+23 KNVEDFWDNLKNGVESISLLSDKQLSKSGVAPEILNNPNYVK
-31 NMEAGVNSI
+31 VNSMV
-40 SEIPSQRWEAEKYYA
+40 SD
-55 PIPNQ
+55 
-60 QNKTISKWAGLVE
+60 
-73 GIDEFDAEFFSI
+73 IDMFDANFFNY
-85 SPREARKV
+85 SPREAEEI
-93 DPQQRVILE
+93 DPQQRLFLE
-102 LSWSCIEDAGYS
+102 CAWEAIESSGYNPENYEGSIGVYAGGGLPTYLMYNLED
-114 PSQLSGKDVG
+114 QD
-124 VFMGACNYDSILLM
+124 FILLG
-138 NRNQEN
+138 NRYFTQMVGNDKDYLATRTAYKLNLTGPALN
-144 IEGHS
+144 IQ
-149 GTGTWTCMIPN
+149 
-160 RISSFFNWHG
+160 
-170 PSIPID
+170 
-176 TACSSSLVAIHYALK
+176 TACSTSLVAVHLACQ
-191 SLKES
+191 SLLNG
-196 ECEMALVGGINVLFT
+196 ECDMALAGGVSIQIPQNVGYLHQEGLIG
-211 STTYIQMSQ
+211 SHD
-220 LGMLS
+220 GH
-225 PTGQCRTFSS
+225 CRAFDARSS
-235 DANGYV
+235 GTVFGNGV
-241 RGEGAGVVLLK
+241 GVVLLK
-252 PLTKAIVDGDHI
+252 PLQDAIADGDCIHA
-264 YGVIQGSAI
+264 VIKGSAI
-273 NHGGKARTI
+273 NNDGSLKLGYTAPSVDGQAAVISEAQAVASVTPETI
-282 TSPNV
+282 T
-287 YAQAKVIRSA
+287 
-297 YINAN
+297 
-302 ISPDTVS
+302 
-309 YIESHGTG
+309 YIEAHGTG
-317 TPLGDPIEINAL
+317 TELGDPIEIEAL
-329 KRAYKQLAQ
+329 TKAFSEHTDKKQFCAIGSL
-338 QYGVEKTEK
+338 KTNVGHMNTAA
-347 PYCGIGAVKSNIGH
+347 GIGA
-361 LEGAAGIAGL
+361 L
-371 IKVLLAMKYKKLPK
+371 IKTVLTLKHNLIPPSLHYEKPNPQ
-385 ILNFKELN
+385 INFS
-393 PRIKIK
+393 
-399 DTPFYIIEENQ
+399 DSPFYVNSTLS
-410 EWKRLKNESGEEIP
+410 EWKRNGTPL
-424 RRAGL
+424 RAGV

-435 GVNAHIVLEEPL
+435 GTNSHVVLEEAPSQVK
-447 EEVKINLSDT
+447 EEDDLQ
-457 LERPQEIL
+457 RPVHIL
-465 TLSAKTEKALREL
+465 TLSAKTPTALADL
-478 ATKYQTYLQLD
+478 VDSYHHYLETNLD
-489 SEASL
+489 LDLGDVCYTAST
-494 SDICFSANKGQT
+494 GRV
-506 HFTKRLAIVAESK
+506 HFNHRLAVVAEK
-519 RDLQQKLAGFLQD
+519 QTELTEKLRQFKLEDKVEGICSGKLLI
-532 NATQGVFTGNSDT
+532 NATAPKV
-545 QTIAFLFTGQGSQY
+545 AFLFTGQGSQY
-559 AEMGR
+559 VNMGKE
-564 QLYDTQPTFK
+564 LYEQAPVFRAALDE
-574 KIIDQCSKILEKYL
+574 CEEILEELGVNSIL
-588 EVSLLDVLYP
+588 EIIYP
-598 NLTIK
+598 EGGETSPL
-603 KEEVSSLIDQT
+603 DQT

-621 FVIEYALAKLWE
+621 FAIEYALAKLWE

-643 GHSVGEYVAA
+643 GHSVGEYIAA

-731 LESEKIKTKQLQVSH
+731 LESEQIKTKQLQVSH

-984 VLGFLAGKEALNSD
+984 VLGLLAGKEALNSD

-1306 SQLLDQGHQC
+1306 FQLLDQGHQC

-1400 EKLPPLLLVTQGA
+1400 ETLPPLLLVTQGA

-1867 IIPKVDEKEAEY
+1867 IIPKLDEKEAEY

>member
-1 MKQQQKRELVAIIGM
+1 MNQPEEPQQYNDNEIAIIGM
-16 ACRFPGA
+16 SGRFPGA
-23 NNYGQFWK
+23 KNVEDFWDNLKNGVESISLLSDKQLSKSGVAPEILNNPNYVK
-31 NMEAGVNSI
+31 VNSMV
-40 SEIPSQRWEAEKYYA
+40 SD
-55 PIPNQ
+55 
-60 QNKTISKWAGLVE
+60 
-73 GIDEFDAEFFSI
+73 IDMFDANFFNY
-85 SPREARKV
+85 SPREAEEI
-93 DPQQRVILE
+93 DPQQRLFLE
-102 LSWSCIEDAGYS
+102 CAWEAIESSGYNPENYEGSIGVYAGGGLPTYLMYNLED
-114 PSQLSGKDVG
+114 QD
-124 VFMGACNYDSILLM
+124 FILLG
-138 NRNQEN
+138 NRYFTQMVGNDKDYLATRTAYKLNLTGPALN
-144 IEGHS
+144 IQ
-149 GTGTWTCMIPN
+149 
-160 RISSFFNWHG
+160 
-170 PSIPID
+170 
-176 TACSSSLVAIHYALK
+176 TACSTSLVAVHLACQ
-191 SLKES
+191 SLLNG
-196 ECEMALVGGINVLFT
+196 ECDMALAGGVSIQIPQNVGYLHQEGLIG
-211 STTYIQMSQ
+211 SHD
-220 LGMLS
+220 GH
-225 PTGQCRTFSS
+225 CRAFDARSS
-235 DANGYV
+235 GTVFGNGV
-241 RGEGAGVVLLK
+241 GVVLLK
-252 PLTKAIVDGDHI
+252 PLQDAIADGDCIHA
-264 YGVIQGSAI
+264 VIKGSAI
-273 NHGGKARTI
+273 NNDGSLKLGYTAPSVDGQAAVISEAQAVASVTPETI
-282 TSPNV
+282 T
-287 YAQAKVIRSA
+287 
-297 YINAN
+297 
-302 ISPDTVS
+302 
-309 YIESHGTG
+309 YIEAHGTG
-317 TPLGDPIEINAL
+317 TELGDPIEIEAL
-329 KRAYKQLAQ
+329 TKAFSEHTDKKQFCAIGSL
-338 QYGVEKTEK
+338 KTNVGHMNTAA
-347 PYCGIGAVKSNIGH
+347 GIGA
-361 LEGAAGIAGL
+361 L
-371 IKVLLAMKYKKLPK
+371 IKTVLTLKHNLIPPSLHYEKPNPQ
-385 ILNFKELN
+385 INFS
-393 PRIKIK
+393 
-399 DTPFYIIEENQ
+399 DSPFYVNSTLS
-410 EWKRLKNESGEEIP
+410 EWKRNGTPL
-424 RRAGL
+424 RAGV

-435 GVNAHIVLEEPL
+435 GTNSHVVLEEAPSQVK
-447 EEVKINLSDT
+447 EEDDLQ
-457 LERPQEIL
+457 RPVHIL
-465 TLSAKTEKALREL
+465 TLSAKTPTALADL
-478 ATKYQTYLQLD
+478 VDSYHHYLETNLD
-489 SEASL
+489 L
-494 SDICFSANKGQT
+494 DLGDVCYTANTGRV
-506 HFTKRLAIVAESK
+506 HFNHRLAVVAEK
-519 RDLQQKLAGFLQD
+519 QTELTEKLRQFKLEDKVEGICSGKLLI
-532 NATQGVFTGNSDT
+532 NATAPKV
-545 QTIAFLFTGQGSQY
+545 AFLFTGQGSQY
-559 AEMGR
+559 VNMGKE
-564 QLYDTQPTFK
+564 LYEQAPVFRAALDE
-574 KIIDQCSKILEKYL
+574 CEEILEELGVNSIL
-588 EVSLLDVLYP
+588 EIIYP
-598 NLTIK
+598 EGGETSPL
-603 KEEVSSLIDQT
+603 DQT

-984 VLGFLAGKEALNSD
+984 VLGLLAGKEALNSD

>member
-1 MKQQQKRELVAIIGM
+1 MNQPEEPQQYNDNEIAIIGM
-16 ACRFPGA
+16 SGRFPGA
-23 NNYGQFWK
+23 KNVEDFWDNLKNGVESISLLSDKQLSKSGVAPEILNNPNYVK
-31 NMEAGVNSI
+31 VNSMV
-40 SEIPSQRWEAEKYYA
+40 SD
-55 PIPNQ
+55 
-60 QNKTISKWAGLVE
+60 
-73 GIDEFDAEFFSI
+73 IDMFDANFFNY
-85 SPREARKV
+85 SPREAEEI
-93 DPQQRVILE
+93 DPQQRLFLE
-102 LSWSCIEDAGYS
+102 CAWEAIESSGYNPENYEGSIGVYAGGGLPTYLMYNLED
-114 PSQLSGKDVG
+114 QD
-124 VFMGACNYDSILLM
+124 FILLG
-138 NRNQEN
+138 NRYFTQMVGNDKDYLATRTAYKLNLTGPALN
-144 IEGHS
+144 IQ
-149 GTGTWTCMIPN
+149 
-160 RISSFFNWHG
+160 
-170 PSIPID
+170 
-176 TACSSSLVAIHYALK
+176 TACSTSLVAVHLACQ
-191 SLKES
+191 SLLNG
-196 ECEMALVGGINVLFT
+196 ECDMALAGGVSIQIPQNVGYLHQEGLIG
-211 STTYIQMSQ
+211 SHD
-220 LGMLS
+220 GH
-225 PTGQCRTFSS
+225 CRAFDARSS
-235 DANGYV
+235 GTVFGNGV
-241 RGEGAGVVLLK
+241 GVVLLK
-252 PLTKAIVDGDHI
+252 PLQDAIADGDCIHA
-264 YGVIQGSAI
+264 VIKGSAI
-273 NHGGKARTI
+273 NNDGSLKLGYTAPSVDGQAAVISEAQAVASVTPETI
-282 TSPNV
+282 T
-287 YAQAKVIRSA
+287 
-297 YINAN
+297 
-302 ISPDTVS
+302 
-309 YIESHGTG
+309 YIEAHGTG
-317 TPLGDPIEINAL
+317 TELGDPIEIEAL
-329 KRAYKQLAQ
+329 TKAFSEHTDKKQFCAIGSL
-338 QYGVEKTEK
+338 KTNVGHMNTAA
-347 PYCGIGAVKSNIGH
+347 GIGA
-361 LEGAAGIAGL
+361 L
-371 IKVLLAMKYKKLPK
+371 IKTVLTLKHNLIPPSLHYEKPNPQ
-385 ILNFKELN
+385 INFS
-393 PRIKIK
+393 
-399 DTPFYIIEENQ
+399 DSPFYVNSTLS
-410 EWKRLKNESGEEIP
+410 EWKRNGTPL
-424 RRAGL
+424 RAGV

-435 GVNAHIVLEEPL
+435 GTNSHVVLEEAPSQVK
-447 EEVKINLSDT
+447 EEDDLQ
-457 LERPQEIL
+457 RPVHIL
-465 TLSAKTEKALREL
+465 TLSAKTPTALADL
-478 ATKYQTYLQLD
+478 VDSYHHYLETNLD
-489 SEASL
+489 L
-494 SDICFSANKGQT
+494 DLGDVCYTANTGRV
-506 HFTKRLAIVAESK
+506 HFNHRLAVVAEK
-519 RDLQQKLAGFLQD
+519 QTELTEKLRQFKLEDKVEGICSGKLLI
-532 NATQGVFTGNSDT
+532 NATAPKV
-545 QTIAFLFTGQGSQY
+545 AFLFTGQGSQY
-559 AEMGR
+559 VNMGKE
-564 QLYDTQPTFK
+564 LYEQAPVFRAALDE
-574 KIIDQCSKILEKYL
+574 CEEILEELGVNSIL
-588 EVSLLDVLYP
+588 EIIYP
-598 NLTIK
+598 EGGETSPL
-603 KEEVSSLIDQT
+603 DQT

-643 GHSVGEYVAA
+643 GHSVGEYIAA

-984 VLGFLAGKEALNSD
+984 VLGLLAGKEALNSD

>member
-1 MKQQQKRELVAIIGM
+1 MNQPEEPQQYNDNEIAIIGM
-16 ACRFPGA
+16 SGRFPGA
-23 NNYGQFWK
+23 KNVEDFWDNLKNGVESISLLSDKQLSKSGVAPEILNNPNYVK
-31 NMEAGVNSI
+31 VNSMV
-40 SEIPSQRWEAEKYYA
+40 SD
-55 PIPNQ
+55 
-60 QNKTISKWAGLVE
+60 
-73 GIDEFDAEFFSI
+73 IDMFDANFFNY
-85 SPREARKV
+85 SPREAEEI
-93 DPQQRVILE
+93 DPQQRLFLE
-102 LSWSCIEDAGYS
+102 CAWEAIESSGYNPENYEGSIGVYAGGGLPTYLMYNLED
-114 PSQLSGKDVG
+114 QD
-124 VFMGACNYDSILLM
+124 FILLG
-138 NRNQEN
+138 NRYFTQMVGNDKDYLATRTAYKLNLTGPALN
-144 IEGHS
+144 IQ
-149 GTGTWTCMIPN
+149 
-160 RISSFFNWHG
+160 
-170 PSIPID
+170 
-176 TACSSSLVAIHYALK
+176 TACSTSLVAVHLACQ
-191 SLKES
+191 SLLNG
-196 ECEMALVGGINVLFT
+196 ECDMALAGGVSIQIPQNVGYLHQEGLIG
-211 STTYIQMSQ
+211 SHD
-220 LGMLS
+220 GH
-225 PTGQCRTFSS
+225 CRAFDARSS
-235 DANGYV
+235 GTVFGNGV
-241 RGEGAGVVLLK
+241 GVVLLK
-252 PLTKAIVDGDHI
+252 PLQDAIADGDCIHA
-264 YGVIQGSAI
+264 VIKGSAI
-273 NHGGKARTI
+273 NNDGSLKLGYTAPSVDGQAAVISEAQAVASVTPETI
-282 TSPNV
+282 T
-287 YAQAKVIRSA
+287 
-297 YINAN
+297 
-302 ISPDTVS
+302 
-309 YIESHGTG
+309 YIEAHGTG
-317 TPLGDPIEINAL
+317 TELGDPIEIEAL
-329 KRAYKQLAQ
+329 TKAFSEHTDKKQFCAIGSL
-338 QYGVEKTEK
+338 KTNVGHMNTAA
-347 PYCGIGAVKSNIGH
+347 GIGA
-361 LEGAAGIAGL
+361 L
-371 IKVLLAMKYKKLPK
+371 IKTVLTLKHNLIPPSLHYEKPNPQ
-385 ILNFKELN
+385 INFS
-393 PRIKIK
+393 
-399 DTPFYIIEENQ
+399 DSPFYVNSTLS
-410 EWKRLKNESGEEIP
+410 EWKRNGTPL
-424 RRAGL
+424 RAGV

-435 GVNAHIVLEEPL
+435 GTNSHVVLEEAPSQVK
-447 EEVKINLSDT
+447 EEDDLQ
-457 LERPQEIL
+457 RPVHIL
-465 TLSAKTEKALREL
+465 TLSAKTPTALADL
-478 ATKYQTYLQLD
+478 VDSYHHYLETNLD
-489 SEASL
+489 L
-494 SDICFSANKGQT
+494 DLGDVCYTANTGRV
-506 HFTKRLAIVAESK
+506 HFNHRLAVVAEK
-519 RDLQQKLAGFLQD
+519 QTELTEKLRQFKLEDKVEGICSGKLLI
-532 NATQGVFTGNSDT
+532 NATAPKV
-545 QTIAFLFTGQGSQY
+545 AFLFTGQGSQY
-559 AEMGR
+559 VNMGKE
-564 QLYDTQPTFK
+564 LYEQAPVFRAALDE
-574 KIIDQCSKILEKYL
+574 CEEILEELGVNSIL
-588 EVSLLDVLYP
+588 EIIYP
-598 NLTIK
+598 EGGETSPL
-603 KEEVSSLIDQT
+603 DQT

-621 FVIEYALAKLWE
+621 FAIEYALAKLWE

-643 GHSVGEYVAA
+643 GHSVGEYIAA

-984 VLGFLAGKEALNSD
+984 VLGLLAGKEALNSD

>member
-1 MKQQQKRELVAIIGM
+1 MNQPEEPQQYNDNEIAIIGM
-16 ACRFPGA
+16 SGRFPGA
-23 NNYGQFWK
+23 KNVEDFWDNLKNGVESISLLSDKQLSKSGVAPEILNNPNYVK
-31 NMEAGVNSI
+31 VNSMV
-40 SEIPSQRWEAEKYYA
+40 SD
-55 PIPNQ
+55 
-60 QNKTISKWAGLVE
+60 
-73 GIDEFDAEFFSI
+73 IDMFDANFFNY
-85 SPREARKV
+85 SPREAEEI
-93 DPQQRVILE
+93 DPQQRLFLE
-102 LSWSCIEDAGYS
+102 CAWEAIESSGYNPENYEGSIGVYAGGGLPTYLMYNLED
-114 PSQLSGKDVG
+114 QD
-124 VFMGACNYDSILLM
+124 FILLG
-138 NRNQEN
+138 NRYFTQMVGNDKDYLATRTAYKLNLTGPALN
-144 IEGHS
+144 IQ
-149 GTGTWTCMIPN
+149 
-160 RISSFFNWHG
+160 
-170 PSIPID
+170 
-176 TACSSSLVAIHYALK
+176 TACSTSLVAVHLACQ
-191 SLKES
+191 SLLNG
-196 ECEMALVGGINVLFT
+196 ECDMALAGGVSIQIPQNVGYLHQEGLIG
-211 STTYIQMSQ
+211 SHD
-220 LGMLS
+220 GH
-225 PTGQCRTFSS
+225 CRAFDARSS
-235 DANGYV
+235 GTVFGNGV
-241 RGEGAGVVLLK
+241 GVVLLK
-252 PLTKAIVDGDHI
+252 PLQDAIADGDCIHA
-264 YGVIQGSAI
+264 VIKGSAI
-273 NHGGKARTI
+273 NNDGSLKLGYTAPSVDGQAAVISEAQAVASVTPETI
-282 TSPNV
+282 T
-287 YAQAKVIRSA
+287 
-297 YINAN
+297 
-302 ISPDTVS
+302 
-309 YIESHGTG
+309 YIEAHGTG
-317 TPLGDPIEINAL
+317 TELGDPIEIEAL
-329 KRAYKQLAQ
+329 TKAFSEHTDKKQFCAIGSL
-338 QYGVEKTEK
+338 KTNVGHMNTAA
-347 PYCGIGAVKSNIGH
+347 GIGA
-361 LEGAAGIAGL
+361 L
-371 IKVLLAMKYKKLPK
+371 IKTVLTLKHNLIPPSLHYEKPNPQ
-385 ILNFKELN
+385 INFS
-393 PRIKIK
+393 
-399 DTPFYIIEENQ
+399 DSPFYVNSTLS
-410 EWKRLKNESGEEIP
+410 EWKRNGTPL
-424 RRAGL
+424 RAGV

-435 GVNAHIVLEEPL
+435 GTNSHVVLEEAPSQVK
-447 EEVKINLSDT
+447 EEDDLQ
-457 LERPQEIL
+457 RPVHIL
-465 TLSAKTEKALREL
+465 TLSAKTPTALADL
-478 ATKYQTYLQLD
+478 VDSYHHYLETNLD
-489 SEASL
+489 L
-494 SDICFSANKGQT
+494 DLGDVCYTANTGRV
-506 HFTKRLAIVAESK
+506 HFNHRLAVVAEK
-519 RDLQQKLAGFLQD
+519 QTELTEKLRQFKLEDKVEGICSGKLLI
-532 NATQGVFTGNSDT
+532 NATAPKV
-545 QTIAFLFTGQGSQY
+545 AFLFTGQGSQY
-559 AEMGR
+559 VNMGKE
-564 QLYDTQPTFK
+564 LYEQAPVFRAALDE
-574 KIIDQCSKILEKYL
+574 CEEILEELGVNSIL
-588 EVSLLDVLYP
+588 EIIYP
-598 NLTIK
+598 EGGETSPL
-603 KEEVSSLIDQT
+603 DQT

-621 FVIEYALAKLWE
+621 FAIEYALAKLWE

-643 GHSVGEYVAA
+643 GHSVGEYIAA

-801 PVRFAEGMDALQK
+801 PVRFTEGMDALQK

-984 VLGFLAGKEALNSD
+984 VLGLLAGKEALNSD

>member
-1 MKQQQKRELVAIIGM
+1 MNQPEEPQQYNDNEIAIIGM
-16 ACRFPGA
+16 SGRFPGA
-23 NNYGQFWK
+23 KNVEDFWDNLKNGVESISLLSDKQLSKSGVAPEILNNPNYVK
-31 NMEAGVNSI
+31 VNSMV
-40 SEIPSQRWEAEKYYA
+40 SD
-55 PIPNQ
+55 
-60 QNKTISKWAGLVE
+60 
-73 GIDEFDAEFFSI
+73 IDMFDANFFNY
-85 SPREARKV
+85 SPREAEEI
-93 DPQQRVILE
+93 DPQQRLFLE
-102 LSWSCIEDAGYS
+102 CAWEAIESSGYNPENYEGSIGVYAGGGLPTYLMYNLED
-114 PSQLSGKDVG
+114 QD
-124 VFMGACNYDSILLM
+124 FILLG
-138 NRNQEN
+138 NRYFTQMVGNDKDYLATRTAYKLNLTGPALN
-144 IEGHS
+144 IQ
-149 GTGTWTCMIPN
+149 
-160 RISSFFNWHG
+160 
-170 PSIPID
+170 
-176 TACSSSLVAIHYALK
+176 TACSTSLVAVHLACQ
-191 SLKES
+191 SLLNG
-196 ECEMALVGGINVLFT
+196 ECDMALAGGVSIQIPQNVGYLHQEGLIG
-211 STTYIQMSQ
+211 SHD
-220 LGMLS
+220 GH
-225 PTGQCRTFSS
+225 CRAFDARSS
-235 DANGYV
+235 GTVFGNGV
-241 RGEGAGVVLLK
+241 GVVLLK
-252 PLTKAIVDGDHI
+252 PLQDAIADGDCIHA
-264 YGVIQGSAI
+264 VIKGSAI
-273 NHGGKARTI
+273 NNDGSLKLGYTAPSVDGQAAVISEAQAVASVTPETI
-282 TSPNV
+282 T
-287 YAQAKVIRSA
+287 
-297 YINAN
+297 
-302 ISPDTVS
+302 
-309 YIESHGTG
+309 YIEAHGTG
-317 TPLGDPIEINAL
+317 TELGDPIEIEAL
-329 KRAYKQLAQ
+329 TKAFSEHTDKKQFCAIGSL
-338 QYGVEKTEK
+338 KTNVGHMNTAA
-347 PYCGIGAVKSNIGH
+347 GIGA
-361 LEGAAGIAGL
+361 L
-371 IKVLLAMKYKKLPK
+371 IKTVLTLKHNLIPPSLHYEKPNPQ
-385 ILNFKELN
+385 INFS
-393 PRIKIK
+393 
-399 DTPFYIIEENQ
+399 DSPFYVNSTLS
-410 EWKRLKNESGEEIP
+410 EWKRNGTPL
-424 RRAGL
+424 RAGV

-435 GVNAHIVLEEPL
+435 GTNSHVVLEEAPSQVK
-447 EEVKINLSDT
+447 EEDDLQ
-457 LERPQEIL
+457 RPVHIL
-465 TLSAKTEKALREL
+465 TLSAKTPTALADL
-478 ATKYQTYLQLD
+478 VDSYHHYLETNLD
-489 SEASL
+489 L
-494 SDICFSANKGQT
+494 DLGDVCYTANTGRV
-506 HFTKRLAIVAESK
+506 HFNHRLAVVAEK
-519 RDLQQKLAGFLQD
+519 QTELTEKLRQFKLEDKVEGICSGKLLI
-532 NATQGVFTGNSDT
+532 NATAPKV
-545 QTIAFLFTGQGSQY
+545 AFLFTGQGSQY
-559 AEMGR
+559 VNMGKE
-564 QLYDTQPTFK
+564 LYEQAPIFRAALDE
-574 KIIDQCSKILEKYL
+574 CEEILEELGVNSIL
-588 EVSLLDVLYP
+588 EIIYP
-598 NLTIK
+598 EGGETSPL
-603 KEEVSSLIDQT
+603 DQT

-621 FVIEYALAKLWE
+621 FAIEYALAKLWE

-643 GHSVGEYVAA
+643 GHSVGEYIAA

-668 AARGRLMQQLPAGG
+668 AARGRLMQRLPAGG

-801 PVRFAEGMDALQK
+801 PVRFTEGMDALQK

-849 PEHIPLQSSLESAR
+849 PEHVPLQSSLESAR

-984 VLGFLAGKEALNSD
+984 VLGLLAGKEALNSD

>member
-1 MKQQQKRELVAIIGM
+1 MNQPEEPQQYNDNEIAIIGM
-16 ACRFPGA
+16 SGRFPGA
-23 NNYGQFWK
+23 KNVEDFWDNLKNGVESISLLSDKQLSKSGVAPEILNNPNYVK
-31 NMEAGVNSI
+31 VNSMV
-40 SEIPSQRWEAEKYYA
+40 SD
-55 PIPNQ
+55 
-60 QNKTISKWAGLVE
+60 
-73 GIDEFDAEFFSI
+73 IDMFDANFFNY
-85 SPREARKV
+85 SPREAEEI
-93 DPQQRVILE
+93 DPQQRLFLE
-102 LSWSCIEDAGYS
+102 CAWEAIESSGYNPENYEGSIGVYAGGGLPTYLMYNLED
-114 PSQLSGKDVG
+114 QD
-124 VFMGACNYDSILLM
+124 FILLG
-138 NRNQEN
+138 NRYFTQMVGNDKDYLATRTAYKLNLTGPALN
-144 IEGHS
+144 IQ
-149 GTGTWTCMIPN
+149 
-160 RISSFFNWHG
+160 
-170 PSIPID
+170 
-176 TACSSSLVAIHYALK
+176 TACSTSLVAVHLACQ
-191 SLKES
+191 SLLNG
-196 ECEMALVGGINVLFT
+196 ECDMALAGGVSIQIPQNVGYLHQEGLIG
-211 STTYIQMSQ
+211 SHD
-220 LGMLS
+220 GH
-225 PTGQCRTFSS
+225 CRAFDARSS
-235 DANGYV
+235 GTVFGNGV
-241 RGEGAGVVLLK
+241 GVVLLK
-252 PLTKAIVDGDHI
+252 PLQDAIADGDCIHA
-264 YGVIQGSAI
+264 VIKGSAI
-273 NHGGKARTI
+273 NNDGSLKLGYTAPSVDGQAAVISEAQAVASVTPETI
-282 TSPNV
+282 T
-287 YAQAKVIRSA
+287 
-297 YINAN
+297 
-302 ISPDTVS
+302 
-309 YIESHGTG
+309 YIEAHGTG
-317 TPLGDPIEINAL
+317 TELGDPIEIEAL
-329 KRAYKQLAQ
+329 TKAFSEHTDKKQFCAIGSL
-338 QYGVEKTEK
+338 KTNVGHMNTAA
-347 PYCGIGAVKSNIGH
+347 GIGA
-361 LEGAAGIAGL
+361 L
-371 IKVLLAMKYKKLPK
+371 IKTVLTLKHNLIPPSLHYEKPNPQ
-385 ILNFKELN
+385 INFS
-393 PRIKIK
+393 
-399 DTPFYIIEENQ
+399 DSPFYVNSTLS
-410 EWKRLKNESGEEIP
+410 EWKRNGTPL
-424 RRAGL
+424 RAGV

-435 GVNAHIVLEEPL
+435 GTNSHVVLEEAPSQVK
-447 EEVKINLSDT
+447 EEDDLQ
-457 LERPQEIL
+457 RPVHIL
-465 TLSAKTEKALREL
+465 TLSAKTPTALADL
-478 ATKYQTYLQLD
+478 VDSYHHYLETNLD
-489 SEASL
+489 L
-494 SDICFSANKGQT
+494 DLGDVCYTANTGRV
-506 HFTKRLAIVAESK
+506 HFNHRLAVVAEK
-519 RDLQQKLAGFLQD
+519 QTELTEKLRQFKLEDKVEGICSGKLLI
-532 NATQGVFTGNSDT
+532 NATAPKV
-545 QTIAFLFTGQGSQY
+545 AFLFTGQGSQY
-559 AEMGR
+559 VNMGKE
-564 QLYDTQPTFK
+564 LYEQAPVFRAALDE
-574 KIIDQCSKILEKYL
+574 CEEILEELGVNSIL
-588 EVSLLDVLYP
+588 EIIYP
-598 NLTIK
+598 EGGETSPL
-603 KEEVSSLIDQT
+603 DQT

-621 FVIEYALAKLWE
+621 FAIEYALAKLWE

-801 PVRFAEGMDALQK
+801 PVRFTEGMDALQK

-849 PEHIPLQSSLESAR
+849 PEHVPLQSSLESAR
-863 SEDFSQMLSSLGELY
+863 SEDFSHMLSSLGELY

-984 VLGFLAGKEALNSD
+984 VLGLLAGKEALNSD